1 VLSSWIA
8 VECLGGCAGRLRDA
22 VQLCG
27 EVRWSAREPSLLRL
41 KVRGLRASRLFD
53 LRLRLVEPFRAPP

>member
-1 VLSSWIA
+1 
-8 VECLGGCAGRLRDA
+8 LGGCAGRLRDA

-27 EVRWSAREPSLLRL
+27 EVRWGAREPSLLRL

>member
-1 VLSSWIA
+1 
-8 VECLGGCAGRLRDA
+8 LGGCAGRLRDA

-41 KVRGLRASRLFD
+41 KVRELRASRLFD